1 MSYLYY
7 LPLLPLVYFCLRKI
21 FNGPRTP
28 IINHDS
34 VKEKVILITGS
45 SAGIG
50 KEAALELLR
59 NGSIV
64 IFACR
69 DEKKTRAIL
78 QILPEETRKRAIF
91 ISLDLSSFES
101 VRNFEKKLSELKLK
115 IDMIINNAGC
125 FMDNYMKTIDNIE
138 STIQSNHLSHMYL
151 TSLLLKHISKEN
163 GRIVNVSSDAHKFVK
178 NMDLDALEKDLEFN
192 NDKLHSQSNFFNYGY
207 SKLAN
212 IYFTNTL
219 AKYFESQNIKV
230 KAVSLHPGA
239 VRTEIMRPT
248 NIFYKIISILF
259 YLLMLVFFKDSVMGA
274 QTTLHVCYLDFAS
287 LVNSG
292 YYTDCKLSKISTL
305 ASNEDKRKRFMD
317 YSLSILR
324 IKVINYPEELNEIVK
339 C

>member
-138 STIQSNHLSHMYL
+138 STIFSNLS
-151 TSLLLKHISKEN
+151 
-163 GRIVNVSSDAHKFVK
+163 
-178 NMDLDALEKDLEFN
+178 
-192 NDKLHSQSNFFNYGY
+192 
-207 SKLAN
+207 
-212 IYFTNTL
+212 
-219 AKYFESQNIKV
+219 
-230 KAVSLHPGA
+230 
-239 VRTEIMRPT
+239 
-248 NIFYKIISILF
+248 
-259 YLLMLVFFKDSVMGA
+259 
-274 QTTLHVCYLDFAS
+274 
-287 LVNSG
+287 
-292 YYTDCKLSKISTL
+292 
-305 ASNEDKRKRFMD
+305 
-317 YSLSILR
+317 
-324 IKVINYPEELNEIVK
+324 
-339 C
+339 